1 MHDFK
6 SFGIEN
12 TYENLIGDKI
22 KAERVL
28 NKEIVVEKYR
38 LEDSKHFE
46 GERCLHLQVL
56 KGEDR
61 HVIFTSSAS
70 LINAIERVPK
80 DKFPFKTTIIKP
92 DGRYLFS

>member
-1 MHDFK
+1 MYDFK
-6 SFGIEN
+6 SMGITN
-12 TYENLIGDKI
+12 TQENLVGDKI

-28 NKEIVVEKYR
+28 NKEIIVEKYR
-38 LEDSKHFE
+38 IEDSKHFT
-46 GERCLHLQVL
+46 GEKCLHLQVL

-70 LINAIERVPK
+70 LIDMIERVPK